1 MPASSL
7 TVKTEPAREAA
18 HAALPTD
25 GAVTVHALP
34 PATAMPAPDSVMAM
48 PALAPAAMA
57 AFGVNEMVAVV
68 DEALTPDARV
78 IARLDI
84 APVIAGNVPLVVAS
98 MITGEE
104 AYKSSHVPAATFVN
118 AACALVGVRND
129 CKTMEIRLKALYIA
143 NTPYSLNFTTTPAPV
158 GMSDFSWPQYCW
170 FVEEPAD

>member
-18 HAALPTD
+18 HAGLPAL

-78 IARLDI
+78 MASPVI
-84 APVIAGNVPLVVAS
+84 APVIAGNVPLAVAS
-98 MITGEE
+98 MMTGEE
-104 AYKSSHVPAATFVN
+104 T
-118 AACALVGVRND
+118 
-129 CKTMEIRLKALYIA
+129 
-143 NTPYSLNFTTTPAPV
+143 
-158 GMSDFSWPQYCW
+158 
-170 FVEEPAD
+170 

>member
-48 PALAPAAMA
+48 PALAPAVMA

-68 DEALTPDARV
+68 DEALAPDARV
-78 IARLDI
+78 MASPVI
-84 APVIAGNVPLVVAS
+84 APVIAGNVPLVVES
-98 MITGEE
+98 MMTGEE
-104 AYKSSHVPAATFVN
+104 T
-118 AACALVGVRND
+118 
-129 CKTMEIRLKALYIA
+129 
-143 NTPYSLNFTTTPAPV
+143 
-158 GMSDFSWPQYCW
+158 
-170 FVEEPAD
+170 

>member
-18 HAALPTD
+18 HAALPAD

-78 IARLDI
+78 MASPVI
-84 APVIAGNVPLVVAS
+84 APVIAGNVPLVVES
-98 MITGEE
+98 MMTG
-104 AYKSSHVPAATFVN
+104 
-118 AACALVGVRND
+118 
-129 CKTMEIRLKALYIA
+129 
-143 NTPYSLNFTTTPAPV
+143 
-158 GMSDFSWPQYCW
+158 
-170 FVEEPAD
+170 VES

>member
-18 HAALPTD
+18 HAGLPAD

-34 PATAMPAPDSVMAM
+34 PATAIPAPDSVMAM

-78 IARLDI
+78 MASPVI
-84 APVIAGNVPLVVAS
+84 APVIAGNVPLVVES
-98 MITGEE
+98 MMTGGL
-104 AYKSSHVPAATFVN
+104 ALKSFEVPAATFVN
-118 AACALVGVRND
+118 AACALGGVGND
-129 CKTMEIRLKALYIA
+129 CKTMEMRFKAL
-143 NTPYSLNFTTTPAPV
+143 
-158 GMSDFSWPQYCW
+158 
-170 FVEEPAD
+170 

>member
-18 HAALPTD
+18 HAGLPAD

-68 DEALTPDARV
+68 DEALAPDARV
-78 IARLDI
+78 MASPVI
-84 APVIAGNVPLVVAS
+84 APVIAGNVPLVVES
-98 MITGEE
+98 MMMGLE
-104 AYKSSHVPAATFVN
+104 AYISFEVPAATLVN
-118 AACALVGVRND
+118 AACASVGFRND
-129 CKTMEIRLKALYIA
+129 CKTMEMRFKAL
-143 NTPYSLNFTTTPAPV
+143 
-158 GMSDFSWPQYCW
+158 
-170 FVEEPAD
+170 

>member
-7 TVKTEPAREAA
+7 TVKTEPARETA
-18 HAALPTD
+18 HAALPAL

-68 DEALTPDARV
+68 DEALTPKNPDARV
-78 IARLDI
+78 MASPVI

-98 MITGEE
+98 MMTGGE
-104 AYKSSHVPAATFVN
+104 AYRLFDVPAATLVK
-118 AACALVGVRND
+118 AACALSGVGKD
-129 CKTMEIRLKALYIA
+129 CKTRTIRFNELNEVPYIL
-143 NTPYSLNFTTTPAPV
+143 TFKTRP
-158 GMSDFSWPQYCW
+158 D
-170 FVEEPAD
+170 EDDDD

>member
-78 IARLDI
+78 MASPVI
-84 APVIAGNVPLVVAS
+84 APVIAGNVPLAVAS
-98 MITGEE
+98 MMTGGKRLKLFE
-104 AYKSSHVPAATFVN
+104 VPAATFVK
-118 AACALVGVRND
+118 AACALGGVRND
-129 CKTMEIRLKALYIA
+129 CKTTEMRLNAL
-143 NTPYSLNFTTTPAPV
+143 
-158 GMSDFSWPQYCW
+158 
-170 FVEEPAD
+170 

>member
-18 HAALPTD
+18 HAALPQD

-78 IARLDI
+78 MASPVI

-98 MITGEE
+98 MMTGVE
-104 AYKSSHVPAATFVN
+104 AYTSFDVPAATLVN
-118 AACALVGVRND
+118 AACALGGVGND
-129 CKTMEIRLKALYIA
+129 RKTMEMRLKAL
-143 NTPYSLNFTTTPAPV
+143 
-158 GMSDFSWPQYCW
+158 
-170 FVEEPAD
+170 

>member
-18 HAALPTD
+18 HAALPAD

-68 DEALTPDARV
+68 DEALAPDARV
-78 IARLDI
+78 MASPVI
-84 APVIAGNVPLVVAS
+84 APVMAGNVPLEVESRMMTVGFS
-98 MITGEE
+98 V
-104 AYKSSHVPAATFVN
+104 SVPAATLVK
-118 AACALVGVRND
+118 AACALGGVRND
-129 CKTMEIRLKALYIA
+129 G
-143 NTPYSLNFTTTPAPV
+143 TTTVTGSNAL
-158 GMSDFSWPQYCW
+158 
-170 FVEEPAD
+170 

>member
-18 HAALPTD
+18 HAALPAD

-68 DEALTPDARV
+68 DEALMLDARV
-78 IARLDI
+78 MASPVI
-84 APVIAGNVPLVVAS
+84 APIIAGNVPLVVAS
-98 MITGEE
+98 MMTGGE
-104 AYKSSHVPAATFVN
+104 AYRSFDVPAATLVK
-118 AACALVGVRND
+118 AACASIGVRND
-129 CKTMEIRLKALYIA
+129 CKTMEMRFKAL
-143 NTPYSLNFTTTPAPV
+143 
-158 GMSDFSWPQYCW
+158 
-170 FVEEPAD
+170 

>member
-18 HAALPTD
+18 HAALPAL

-78 IARLDI
+78 MASPVI
-84 APVIAGNVPLVVAS
+84 APVIAGNVPLVVES
-98 MITGEE
+98 MMRGEE
-104 AYKSSHVPAATFVN
+104 A
-118 AACALVGVRND
+118 
-129 CKTMEIRLKALYIA
+129 
-143 NTPYSLNFTTTPAPV
+143 
-158 GMSDFSWPQYCW
+158 
-170 FVEEPAD
+170 